1 VRVRSSALLF
11 SHDLQDL
18 RSGRDFPASA
28 PRPLYT
34 NRGMHRGSRLRFAGV
49 CDGGTHAE
57 ACLLGVRFLLYLAQ
71 KLPGGQDTGQ
81 VAPLAVFDGTIRE
94 VEQVAVD

>member
-1 VRVRSSALLF
+1 MRVRSSALLF
-11 SHDLQDL
+11 SNDLQDL
-18 RSGRDFPASA
+18 RSGRDFPASE
-28 PRPLYT
+28 PRPLCT
-34 NRGMHRGSRLRFAGV
+34 NRGVHRGSRLRFAGV
-49 CDGGTHAE
+49 CDGGIQVE
-57 ACLLGVRFLLYLAQ
+57 ARLPGVLFLLYLAE